1 MSRRSQDYDRLE
13 VATPGGLSAVVYV
26 CRACKSL
33 AADMRG
39 HDHWH
44 LSLEDRARNLDVRTA
59 ELGKRVTKLA
69 QDVTA
74 MVVRMGRVKR

>member
-1 MSRRSQDYDRLE
+1 VSRRSQDYDRLE

-33 AADMRG
+33 VADMRG
-39 HDHWH
+39 HDRWH

-59 ELGKRVTKLA
+59 ELGKRVTKLG
-69 QDVTA
+69 QDITSMTVKL
-74 MVVRMGRVKR
+74 GRVKR